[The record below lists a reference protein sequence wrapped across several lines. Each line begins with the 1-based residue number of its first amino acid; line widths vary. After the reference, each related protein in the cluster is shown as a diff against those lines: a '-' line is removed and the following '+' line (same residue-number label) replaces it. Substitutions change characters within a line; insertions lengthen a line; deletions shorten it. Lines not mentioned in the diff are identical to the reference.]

1 MKIKSLLPITA
12 LLALSFSVS
21 DALAL
26 SPKLERYDTSAQ
38 RSFEQSDYKRAQ
50 GQWDKLRLE
59 LEKSSEGLAGAEKQE
74 QQATIEKT
82 LRRMG
87 ECSLQMKNFSSA
99 SDFFDQAKAALP
111 AGSTDLDLDKDVS
124 QLSSL
129 YRLIEPS
136 SFGTEVAKAFK
147 DVGAEK
153 ISIAKTDDGHHI
165 EIVLNEKVIKPIDQK
180 GVSEVGFDKTISFD
194 LSEKTEGEIR
204 IDRITGLKVHAQFW
218 VNVIASKLRKN
229 EAQEPVAEVTGEK
242 MGISQSVSSKLPDQI
257 YQPILALVNKVR
269 NVFGESATQDI
280 ATGSGSSTSA
290 NNGASVVA
298 GSGTQ
303 SASSSA
309 TSFGSSSGSMFSN
322 GINNGAQAG
331 SVIPASNNGNGGS
344 ITPLVNDQPMDNNGN
359 DSEK

>member
-50 GQWDKLRLE
+50 SQWDKLRLE

-111 AGSTDLDLDKDVS
+111 AGSADPDLDKDVS

-129 YRLIEPS
+129 YRLVEPS

-165 EIVLNEKVIKPIDQK
+165 EIVLNEKVVKPIDQK

-280 ATGSGSSTSA
+280 ATGSGTNAGTSTGA
-290 NNGASVVA
+290 NMVA
-298 GSGTQ
+298 GSGTP
-303 SASSSA
+303 SAS
-309 TSFGSSSGSMFSN
+309 GSGSNSGSMFSN
-322 GINNGAQAG
+322 G
-331 SVIPASNNGNGGS
+331 
-344 ITPLVNDQPMDNNGN
+344 
-359 DSEK
+359 

>member
-50 GQWDKLRLE
+50 SQWDKLRLE

-111 AGSTDLDLDKDVS
+111 AGSADPDLDKDVS

-129 YRLIEPS
+129 YRLVEPS

-165 EIVLNEKVIKPIDQK
+165 EIVLNEKVVKPIDQK

-280 ATGSGSSTSA
+280 ATGSGTNAGTNTGTSTGA
-290 NNGASVVA
+290 NMVA
-298 GSGTQ
+298 GSGTP
-303 SASSSA
+303 SAS
-309 TSFGSSSGSMFSN
+309 GSGSNSGSMFSN
-322 GINNGAQAG
+322 GINNGAQPG
-331 SVIPASNNGNGGS
+331 SVIPASNTGNGGS
-344 ITPLVNDQPMDNNGN
+344 IMPLVNDQPMDSNGN
-359 DSEK
+359 ESEK

>member
-12 LLALSFSVS
+12 FLAISFSVS

-50 GQWDKLRLE
+50 SQWDKLRLE
-59 LEKSSEGLAGAEKQE
+59 LEKSREGLAEAELQE
-74 QQATIEKT
+74 QQAAIEKT

-111 AGSTDLDLDKDVS
+111 AGSTDPDLDKDIT

-129 YRLIEPS
+129 YRMVEPS
-136 SFGTEVAKAFK
+136 SFGSEVAKAFK

-165 EIVLNEKVIKPIDQK
+165 EIVLSEKVVKPIDQK

-194 LSEKTEGEIR
+194 LSEKNEGEIR

-280 ATGSGSSTSA
+280 ATGSATQSAGGSGSST
-290 NNGASVVA
+290 GI
-298 GSGTQ
+298 
-303 SASSSA
+303 
-309 TSFGSSSGSMFSN
+309 SSGSMFSN
-322 GINNGAQAG
+322 GINSGALPG
-331 SVIPASNNGNGGS
+331 SVIPASNTGNSGA
-344 ITPLVNDQPMDNNGN
+344 IVPLVNDQPMENNGN
-359 DSEK
+359 DAEK

>member
-12 LLALSFSVS
+12 LLAISFSVS
-21 DALAL
+21 DAMAL
-26 SPKLERYDTSAQ
+26 SPKLERIDTSAQ
-38 RSFEQSDYKRAQ
+38 RSFEQTDYKRAQ
-50 GQWDKLRLE
+50 SQWDKLRLE
-59 LEKSSEGLAGAEKQE
+59 LQKSSDGLSEAEKLE
-74 QQATIEKT
+74 QQTTIAKT

-87 ECSLQMKNFSSA
+87 ECSLQMKNFASA
-99 SDFFDQAKAALP
+99 ADFFDQAKAALP
-111 AGSTDLDLDKDVS
+111 AGSADPDLDKDLT
-124 QLSSL
+124 QLSSI
-129 YRLIEPS
+129 YRLVEPS

-165 EIVLNEKVIKPIDQK
+165 EIVLNEKVVKPIDQK

-194 LSEKTEGEIR
+194 LSEKNEGEIR

-218 VNVIASKLRKN
+218 VNVIASKLHKN

-257 YQPILALVNKVR
+257 YQPILALISKVR

-280 ATGSGSSTSA
+280 ASGSSSG
-290 NNGASVVA
+290 NG

-303 SASSSA
+303 AASSS
-309 TSFGSSSGSMFSN
+309 SMFSN

-331 SVIPASNNGNGGS
+331 SVIPASNTGNGGT
-344 ITPLVNDQPMDNNGN
+344 IVPLVNDQPMENNGNGNGN